1 MAGWVVTLAG
11 IAGVTAVLSPL
22 RSRIHVATAAL
33 VLLIP
38 VVVGV
43 ALSGFAVVPVAVVAG
58 VLAFDFFFIPPYSTL
73 RVGTWDDVIIALVY
87 ATVGLTVGGVVAQLR
102 RARREAEELH
112 AETQVLFELSQSLA
126 GEETLD
132 AKLDRILEQLV
143 TALGLDGAAVLLAGA
158 GRVAG
163 ALTLAASTGA
173 GLPEAVA
180 ERLTGDLDS
189 PDLVLLTGPPPA
201 TVAVLRSAEGRL
213 GLLVAIGPPPG
224 DTGRRLLVTF
234 ANQTAAAVERARL
247 AEEAE
252 RSRVL
257 EQVDRLRSALMGSV
271 SHDLRTPLASI
282 KASISDLADPDLP
295 LSAEDRATLLRTT
308 EQETDR
314 LTRLVSNLLD
324 MSRIQA
330 GALRLHRTATSLDEL
345 VAGVTDRLQRSLALE
360 LVVDVPHDLPM
371 VDVDHLLVDQ
381 VLTNLLENAARHGG
395 PSTRVEVTAAP
406 AGPGW
411 MEIRVT
417 DHGPGI
423 PEAERV
429 RIFDQFYRLRTD
441 GPGAAGTG
449 MGLAICKGVVNAHG
463 GDIWAV
469 PTPGGG
475 ATVAL
480 RLPTLALGPTPLS
493 DEPDPKP
500 ATR

>member
-22 RSRIHVATAAL
+22 RSRVHVATAAL
-33 VLLIP
+33 VLLVP

-73 RVGTWDDVIIALVY
+73 RVGTWDDVIISLVY

-126 GEETLD
+126 WEETLD
-132 AKLDRILEQLV
+132 AKLERILEQLV
-143 TALGLDGAAVLLAGA
+143 AVLGLDSAAVLLAGDGRTPAAHVGAALPGPVVDQFTGKAPA
-158 GRVAG
+158 GDLVTVPGPPAV
-163 ALTLAASTGA
+163 TGA
-173 GLPEAVA
+173 A
-180 ERLTGDLDS
+180 
-189 PDLVLLTGPPPA
+189 
-201 TVAVLRSAEGRL
+201 LRSSEGSL
-213 GLLVAIGPPPG
+213 GLLLAVGPLLH
-224 DTGRRLLVTF
+224 DTGRRLLATF
-234 ANQTAAAVERARL
+234 ANQIAGAIERARL

-295 LSAEDRATLLRTT
+295 LSAEDRAMLLRTT
-308 EQETDR
+308 EEETDR

-330 GALRLHRTATSLDEL
+330 GALRLQRTATSLDEL

-360 LVVDVPHDLPM
+360 VIVDVPHDLPM

-406 AGPGW
+406 VGPGW
-411 MEIRVT
+411 MEIRVA

-429 RIFDQFYRLRTD
+429 RIFGQFYRLGAGGR
-441 GPGAAGTG
+441 GPAGTG
-449 MGLAICKGVVNAHG
+449 MGLAICQGVVSAHG
-463 GDIWAV
+463 GEIWAE

-475 ATVAL
+475 ATVVF
-480 RLPTLALGPTPLS
+480 RLPALAPGLTRLP

>member
-1 MAGWVVTLAG
+1 VAGWVVTLAG
-11 IAGVTAVLSPL
+11 IAGVTAGLSPL

-73 RVGTWDDVIIALVY
+73 RVGTWDDLIIALVY

-112 AETQVLFELSQSLA
+112 AETRVLFQLSQCLA

-132 AKLDRILEQLV
+132 AKLDRVLEQLV
-143 TALGLDGAAVLLAGA
+143 AALGLDSAAVLLAGDGLTPA
-158 GRVAG
+158 AHSGVALPG
-163 ALTLAASTGA
+163 AVADQFTGDWPEGDLVTVLGPPAVTGA
-173 GLPEAVA
+173 ALRTADGSL
-180 ERLTGDLDS
+180 G
-189 PDLVLLTGPPPA
+189 VLLAVGPP
-201 TVAVLRSAEGRL
+201 LH
-213 GLLVAIGPPPG
+213 
-224 DTGRRLLVTF
+224 DTGRRLLATF
-234 ANQTAAAVERARL
+234 ANQIAGAVERARL

-295 LSAEDRATLLRTT
+295 LSAEDRAMLLRTT

-314 LTRLVSNLLD
+314 LTRLVANLLD

-360 LVVDVPHDLPM
+360 LVVDVPHDLPL

-411 MEIRVT
+411 MEIRVA

-429 RIFDQFYRLRTD
+429 RIFDQFYRLRAD
-441 GPGAAGTG
+441 GPGPAGTG

-480 RLPTLALGPTPLS
+480 RLPALALGPTPLS
-493 DEPDPKP
+493 DEPNPKP